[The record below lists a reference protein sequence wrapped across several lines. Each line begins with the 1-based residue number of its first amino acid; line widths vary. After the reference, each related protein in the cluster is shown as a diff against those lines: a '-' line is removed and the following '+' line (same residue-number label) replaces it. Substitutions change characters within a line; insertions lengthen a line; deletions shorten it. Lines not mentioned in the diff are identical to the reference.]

1 MSRRVVLG
9 VVVGAM
15 SLLIAGAGSATA
27 HKRKFER
34 QTTVKFE
41 DLPGSTGDRVSGQ
54 VALGRK
60 PEEPLFGYSGPLAW
74 KAGLAAK
81 CLSAQTVL
89 IKHTLTAEGGG
100 SDPPTLVATA
110 ITNATGAW
118 QTTAYEASGAN
129 QLLFDSFQ
137 IEVAKKRLK
146 PKNFRHKHVCIGAFA
161 NTTTFSY

>member
-1 MSRRVVLG
+1 MSNLLRGAAIVAALTFIVGLG
-9 VVVGAM
+9 DA
-15 SLLIAGAGSATA
+15 SA

-60 PEEPLFGYSGPLAW
+60 PEEPVFYSGALAW
-74 KAGLAAK
+74 KSGVAAR
-81 CLSAQTVL
+81 CLSGQTVL

-100 SDPPTLVATA
+100 SNPPTLVATA
-110 ITNATGAW
+110 TTNAAGAW

-129 QLLFDSFQ
+129 QLMFDSFQ

-146 PKNFRHKHVCIGAFA
+146 PKNLQHKHVCIGAFA

>member
-1 MSRRVVLG
+1 MFRLTLVAAITVAFALMVGLG
-9 VVVGAM
+9 TA
-15 SLLIAGAGSATA
+15 SA

-41 DLPGSTGDRVSGQ
+41 DLPGSTGDRISGQ

-60 PEEPLFGYSGPLAW
+60 PEEPLYGAVEPLAR

-81 CLSAQTVL
+81 CLGGQTVF

-100 SDPPTLVATA
+100 SAEPTLVATA
-110 ITNATGAW
+110 VTDATGAW

-129 QLLFDSFQ
+129 QLQFDTFQ
-137 IEVAKKRLK
+137 IEVVKKRLK
-146 PKNFRHKHVCIGAFA
+146 PKKARHKHVCIGAFA

>member
-1 MSRRVVLG
+1 MSRFVVLG
-9 VVVGAM
+9 VAAALLV
-15 SLLIAGAGSATA
+15 LIAGAGSASA

-60 PEEPLFGYSGPLAW
+60 PEEPVFGYSGALAW
-74 KAGLAAK
+74 KSGVAAR
-81 CLSAQTVL
+81 CLSGQTVL

-100 SDPPTLVATA
+100 SNPPTLVATA
-110 ITNATGAW
+110 ITNVTGAW

-129 QLLFDSFQ
+129 QLMFDTFQ

-146 PKNFRHKHVCIGAFA
+146 PKNLQHKHVCIGAFA